1 MERFLDEVLDLTNAF
16 SQESS
21 SSGSLFT
28 KDFPTLQH
36 ESKWLGIAHLAS
48 SRLGIDVEYEREKT
62 KLGYHRVVLTS
73 PQDPE
78 QRQHLLDEMQ
88 PELDRWL
95 REVLNA
101 KATHYQGVE
110 ASEIGS
116 HAHIRVVDENFNAQV
131 SRTPH
136 DDEYARQALRAF
148 DRDIAS
154 RNHRA
159 NVFDMDRERS

>member
-28 KDFPTLQH
+28 KDFPSLQH

-73 PQDPE
+73 PQDQE
-78 QRQHLLDEMQ
+78 QRQRLLDEMQ

-95 REVLNA
+95 REALNA
-101 KATHYQGVE
+101 QATHHRVVE
-110 ASEIGS
+110 DADKARST
-116 HAHIRVVDENFNAQV
+116 HMRVVDENFNAQV
-131 SRTPH
+131 TQSAY
-136 DDEYARQALRAF
+136 DDEYVRKASEALR
-148 DRDIAS
+148 RDSAT
-154 RNHRA
+154 RDHRA